1 MIILLTIVR
10 ILKTKDMEERIS
22 ITVNAFGMTHTAEI
36 NEDVSAIEFIE
47 VCAKMAESVGY
58 SPELV
63 RKGLQAAKEYRE

>member
-1 MIILLTIVR
+1 
-10 ILKTKDMEERIS
+10 MEERIT
-22 ITVNAFGMTHTAEI
+22 ITVKGFGITHSAEI
-36 NEDVSAIEFIE
+36 DEDVSAVEFIE

>member
-1 MIILLTIVR
+1 MEDR
-10 ILKTKDMEERIS
+10 IT
-22 ITVNAFGMTHTAEI
+22 ITVNAFGINHSVEI
-36 NEDVSAIEFIE
+36 DEDASAVEFIE